1 MASASLVIDRRKEAK
16 DGTFRICIL
25 LYHQKKLVYIPT
37 GYSVIKKDW
46 VTRKEEIR
54 AGCKSF
60 DDPAEINTILLN
72 KKADAMNI
80 IEKLK
85 NAGEVNRLDI
95 FELRDR
101 ILNKSEKLSFLEF
114 SQKVIDEL
122 KLGKAYGNAR
132 AYEDAIKCLKRLLPK
147 KENIYFEDLN
157 FKLLKTLEAKYKAK
171 NETVAG
177 LNVHLRGI
185 RAIYNRAVKEGKAK
199 EELNPFKHYKI
210 KKVKTHITA
219 ISKIDILK
227 IEQIELKEGSSL
239 EFSKD
244 LFLFSF
250 YCMGMNFTD
259 MAKLKVK
266 NIVEWRIIYQ
276 RSKTNRPYSIKII
289 PKVRVILEKYIKEKK
304 PGNYIFPI
312 IRGNKEIIEDE
323 IRAERN
329 LFNRRLKR
337 LGSLCKISKPLHPY
351 LSRHAWAN
359 IAKDMNLPMSIISEG
374 LGHSD
379 MRTTQIYLDRFSND
393 ILDDANEQITETV
406 EPQKNIDL
414 RYVNIL

>member
-25 LYHQKKLVYIPT
+25 LYHQKKLIYIPT

-54 AGCKSF
+54 TGCKSF
-60 DDPAEINTILLN
+60 DDPEEINTILLN
-72 KKADAMNI
+72 KKVSALNI
-80 IEKLK
+80 IEKIK
-85 NAGEVNRLDI
+85 NTGEIDHLDI

-101 ILNKSEKLSFLEF
+101 ILNKSDKLSFYEF
-114 SQKVIDEL
+114 SEKVIDEL
-122 KLGKAYGNAR
+122 KTAKSYGNAR
-132 AYEDAIKCLKRLLPK
+132 AYEEAVKCLKRFLPK
-147 KENIYFEDLN
+147 KENIYFDDLN

-199 EELNPFKHYKI
+199 EELSPFKHYKI
-210 KKVKTHITA
+210 KKVKTHISA
-219 ISKIDILK
+219 LSKNDILK
-227 IEQIELKEGSSL
+227 IERIELPEASTTELAKH
-239 EFSKD
+239 

-266 NIVEWRIIYQ
+266 NIVEGRIIYQ
-276 RSKTNRPYSIKII
+276 RSKTDRPYSIRVI
-289 PKVRVILEKYIKEKK
+289 PKVKEILDKYSKDKK

-312 IRGNKEIIEDE
+312 IKGSKEIIEDE

-337 LGSLCKISKPLHPY
+337 LGTLCKISKPLHPY

-359 IAKDMNLPMSIISEG
+359 IAKEMNYPMAVISEG
-374 LGHSD
+374 LGHTD
-379 MRTTQIYLDRFSND
+379 IRTTQIYLDRFDNE
-393 ILDDANEQITETV
+393 ILDDANEMITETV
-406 EPQKNIDL
+406 KPRKEIDL
-414 RYVNIL
+414 KYVNLL